1 MNQSLAKSANSNR
14 SPRPMRTA
22 LAGGFA
28 ILFGSVTLFSGGSVV
43 LVDGPARE
51 AAGAYIPFVVWFNFL
66 AGFFY
71 IIAGIGLLLWKK
83 WAVQLSAIIA
93 VATIAVFIFLGF
105 YIMQGGAYE
114 LRTVA
119 AMVLRSTIWSVIA
132 VFTHRVWKSQQ
143 V

>member
-1 MNQSLAKSANSNR
+1 MNQSPAISSK
-14 SPRPMRTA
+14 SPRPMLTA
-22 LAGGFA
+22 LAGAFA
-28 ILFGSVTLFSGGSVV
+28 ILFGSVTLFSGGSVA
-43 LVDGPARE
+43 LMDGPARA

-71 IIAGIGLLLWKK
+71 IIAGIGLLLWRK
-83 WAVQLSAIIA
+83 WAVQLSMFIA

-105 YIMQGGAYE
+105 YIMQGGGYE
-114 LRTVA
+114 MRTVA

-132 VFTHRVWKSQQ
+132 VFTHRLWKNQQ